1 MDGHP
6 TMSTKKSST
15 TPAPIREPVGQYQH
29 NPLFDNDN
37 DFTDNRKSSTS
48 NFASEMDFSYSAFPT
63 GPSESVYN
71 EPSNQLPAATALD
84 LQYEVPSVISPRD
97 NYLSGP
103 MVIRVRPDGTP
114 VEEDRF
120 KPLPRDDDRDAMRL
134 GKVRMPTF
142 RQLAETLQAP
152 APQPQASY
160 TNYRTINRRHF

>member
-1 MDGHP
+1 
-6 TMSTKKSST
+6 
-15 TPAPIREPVGQYQH
+15 
-29 NPLFDNDN
+29 LFDNDN

-71 EPSNQLPAATALD
+71 EPSNQLPAATAMD
-84 LQYEVPSVISPRD
+84 LQYEVPSVFSPRD

-120 KPLPRDDDRDAMRL
+120 KPLPRDDDRDAMRI
-134 GKVRMPTF
+134 GKMRMSTF